1 MEHIDLNDPLYVKQS
16 LLEKS
21 LNNKNCFDCGATYPS
36 HVSINNGIL
45 ICENCASVHKTLS
58 HHVSYV
64 RSLNDPWDKYL
75 WYFMERGGNH
85 QLSIFLERFFP
96 VEITL
101 QNPDITSVYNCPIEM
116 RYKSVILDFYRKQLK
131 SEVLME
137 ELPAMPDYSILMN
150 QCAIEEVSPNSR
162 IINYM
167 KALWFSCQIQ
177 K

>member
-1 MEHIDLNDPLYVKQS
+1 
-16 LLEKS
+16 
-21 LNNKNCFDCGATYPS
+21 
-36 HVSINNGIL
+36 
-45 ICENCASVHKTLS
+45 
-58 HHVSYV
+58 
-64 RSLNDPWDKYL
+64 
-75 WYFMERGGNH
+75 MERGGNH

-96 VEITL
+96 IEITL